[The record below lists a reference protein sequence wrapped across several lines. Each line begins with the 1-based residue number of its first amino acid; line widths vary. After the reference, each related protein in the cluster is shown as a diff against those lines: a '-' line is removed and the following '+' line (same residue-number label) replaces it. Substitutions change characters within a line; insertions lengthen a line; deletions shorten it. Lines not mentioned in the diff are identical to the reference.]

1 MALGTWQKIPH
12 ASAFVFEDN
21 AGAIWSAGPNSE
33 GLWRYDTHGWH
44 QISGFTGLVQS
55 LHRSL
60 DGTLW
65 VGTEDTDKVWWLGT
79 FAPKN

>member
-1 MALGTWQKIPH
+1 MN
-12 ASAFVFEDN
+12 VV
-21 AGAIWSAGPNSE
+21 
-33 GLWRYDTHGWH
+33 WRYDQSGWH

-65 VGTEDTDKVWWLGT
+65 VGMEDTDKVWWLGT
-79 FAPKN
+79 FALQKLEGGLWR

>member
-1 MALGTWQKIPH
+1 MN
-12 ASAFVFEDN
+12 VV
-21 AGAIWSAGPNSE
+21 
-33 GLWRYDTHGWH
+33 WRYDQSGWH

-65 VGTEDTDKVWWLGT
+65 VGMEDTDKVWWLGT
-79 FAPKN
+79 FAPQKLEGGLWR